1 MNENKNSIARWIS
14 LLHRYGHI
22 YVGRKLKKYNINKGQ
37 YIFLNALYKKDGI
50 RQEQLSDYLKI
61 DKGTT
66 AKAIKRLED
75 DEYIFRKVDAKDKR
89 AYNVFLTEKALKMKP
104 MVRKA
109 MMDWTDILFIGFSED
124 DKESAIALLD
134 RMGKNAITF
143 TGEYFNEDSVN

>member
-1 MNENKNSIARWIS
+1 MNESKNSIARWIS

-22 YVGRKLKKYNINKGQ
+22 YVGRKLKKYNISKGQ

-89 AYNVFLTEKALKMKP
+89 AYNVFLTEKAIKVKP

-109 MMDWTDILFIGFSED
+109 MMDWTDILFKGFSEH
-124 DKESAIALLD
+124 DKEISIALLE
-134 RMGKNAITF
+134 RMGKNATNF
-143 TGEYFNEDSVN
+143 TDEYFNDDLAN